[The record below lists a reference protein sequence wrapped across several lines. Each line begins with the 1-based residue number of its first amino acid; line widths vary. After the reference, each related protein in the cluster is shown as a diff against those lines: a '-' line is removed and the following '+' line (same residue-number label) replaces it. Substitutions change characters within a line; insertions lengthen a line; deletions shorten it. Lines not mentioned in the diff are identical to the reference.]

1 MRNRREGEMEGKEML
16 EFEFEFWQSFF
27 FFQTN
32 FGLGFMWI
40 VLNLNN

>member
-16 EFEFEFWQSFF
+16 EFEFEFWQIL